1 VCDYVRAVWDVDLAE
16 AHVRACLDLPPA
28 LKPSR
33 KPRRAVVDALVYAPA
48 SGRLEALPLAPA
60 PRGDVHV
67 ELDVEVEVG
76 TEVRGP
82 EETFSTLL
90 AEVSVIGNDLRGARA
105 AAAEM
110 LRDPPVVSPA
120 GTPAA

>member
-1 VCDYVRAVWDVDLAE
+1 
-16 AHVRACLDLPPA
+16 
-28 LKPSR
+28 
-33 KPRRAVVDALVYAPA
+33 
-48 SGRLEALPLAPA
+48 
-60 PRGDVHV
+60 VHV

-82 EETFSTLL
+82 EATFSTLL